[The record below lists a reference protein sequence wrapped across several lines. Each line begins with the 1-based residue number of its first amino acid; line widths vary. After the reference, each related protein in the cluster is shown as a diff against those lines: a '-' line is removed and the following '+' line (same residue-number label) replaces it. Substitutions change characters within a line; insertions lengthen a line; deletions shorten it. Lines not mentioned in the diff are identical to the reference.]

1 MDNKEIWQLLDSSN
15 LGGIETH
22 VMELTAALC
31 RKGLKTRIVFLKNH
45 GEHPILPLLR
55 EKRLPYKI
63 LKGSLI
69 DLIREI
75 VLWRPKLMHTHGYK
89 AGIIGRFAGITTHIP
104 VISTFHSGEPGI
116 GKVRLYNQLD
126 RKTAFLAREIIAV
139 NTQIAA
145 HLPDRTHVINNFV
158 EVFGKSKK
166 LVKNP
171 AFVGRLSYEKG
182 PDIFCKLANLIP
194 MEQFTIYGDGPMKKE
209 LKNIYQTVEF
219 AGQKISMSDHWQ
231 EIGIL
236 CITSRHEGLPLA
248 ALEAMSHGIPV
259 LAFAVG
265 GLTTL
270 IDQGRNGWTV
280 EPGDIGE
287 FAQKLKHWN
296 KLNSVQIQKMSD
308 NAIKTVKTRFSSQAV
323 IPEFIQ
329 LYESAVSNKRTSR
342 I

>member
-55 EKRLPYKI
+55 ENRLPYKI

-75 VLWRPKLMHTHGYK
+75 ALWRPKLMHTHGYK

-194 MEQFTIYGDGPMKKE
+194 MEQFTIYGMTHEEGAKKH
-209 LKNIYQTVEF
+209 L
-219 AGQKISMSDHWQ
+219 
-231 EIGIL
+231 
-236 CITSRHEGLPLA
+236 
-248 ALEAMSHGIPV
+248 
-259 LAFAVG
+259 
-265 GLTTL
+265 
-270 IDQGRNGWTV
+270 
-280 EPGDIGE
+280 
-287 FAQKLKHWN
+287 
-296 KLNSVQIQKMSD
+296 
-308 NAIKTVKTRFSSQAV
+308 
-323 IPEFIQ
+323 
-329 LYESAVSNKRTSR
+329 SNSR
-342 I
+342 ICWSKNFYERSLAGNWNFMHHFSPRRAPVSSARSDESWNTSPGVRSWRINHFDRSREKWMDSRTWRYRRICTKTQTLEQIKLSTNSKDVG

>member
-1 MDNKEIWQLLDSSN
+1 MDDKEIWQLLDSSN
-15 LGGIETH
+15 LGGIESH

-31 RKGLKTRIVFLKNH
+31 RKGLNTRIVFLKNH

-55 EKRLPYKI
+55 EKKLPYKI
-63 LKGSLI
+63 LKGSSI
-69 DLIREI
+69 NLIRA
-75 VLWRPKLMHTHGYK
+75 LTLRRPKLMHTHGYK
-89 AGIIGRFAGITTHIP
+89 AGIIGRLAGIITNIP

-116 GKVRLYNQLD
+116 GKVRFYNRLD

-139 NTQIAA
+139 NTQIATY
-145 HLPDRTHVINNFV
+145 LPDRTRVINNFV
-158 EVFGKSKK
+158 EVVGQSRK
-166 LVKNP
+166 LVKKP

-182 PDIFCKLANLIP
+182 PDLFCKLANLIP
-194 MEQFTIYGDGPMKKE
+194 IEQFTIYGDGPMKNE

-219 AGQKISMSDHWQ
+219 AGQKISMSNHWQ

-280 EPGDIGE
+280 KPGDISE

-296 KLNSVQIQKMSD
+296 KLNSVQIQRMSD
-308 NAIKTVKTRFSSQAV
+308 NAIKTVKARFSSQAV

-329 LYESAVSNKRTSR
+329 LYESAVSNKLT
-342 I
+342 